1 MNSVFNNG
9 IVTKLGEIQQILTNL
24 VSNQSSYAEDVSWV
38 KNELI
43 YLRKNADI
51 LSSKFDEIIS
61 DIHRLEESIAI
72 FSKNETPSIHTT
84 WFEEKKTEETASNL
98 PLSTNREEKLF
109 FSNCTPDGFQ
119 NFAMVKGDNITEA
132 SPMAKYCLE
141 VTGDEALF
149 SPVVSKVGELSFNAS
164 SLLNP
169 VCEVE
174 GQGSSFLTIE
184 DKGRVRRS
192 GNGWKLI
199 SKCKITLS

>member
-24 VSNQSSYAEDVSWV
+24 VSNQSSYTEDVSWV
-38 KNELI
+38 KNELN
-43 YLRKNADI
+43 YLKKNTDT

-61 DIHRLEESIAI
+61 GIHRLEESIAI
-72 FSKNETPSIHTT
+72 FSNNETFPIHRT
-84 WFEEKKTEETASNL
+84 WSEERKVEETTSNL
-98 PLSTNREEKLF
+98 PFSTDRVEKLF

-141 VTGDEALF
+141 VIGDEALF

-174 GQGSSFLTIE
+174 GQGSSSLTIR
-184 DKGRVRRS
+184 DKGRVIKT